1 MFADYHL
8 HTSFSDDSRTPM
20 EDMVLR
26 AIHLGLDEVC
36 FTEHV
41 DHGIKTVLN
50 CNYAAY
56 FAEAAR
62 LQEKYAGRIVIRRGI
77 EFGVQTGT
85 ARQFRADFDQWP
97 FDFVILSNHQVDG
110 REFWNQEFQKGKT
123 QEEFQTAY
131 YQAIL
136 DVMEVYSAYSVL
148 GHLDMI
154 KRYDR
159 YGDYPDEKILPLVE
173 KILRKAIAEGRGIE
187 LNTSCFKYGLKDL
200 TPSRRIL
207 ELYRDLG
214 GRVLTLG
221 SDSHETEHLADRFG
235 EARRE
240 LRRIGFRELCTFRRM
255 EPVFHP
261 L

>member
-50 CNYAAY
+50 CDYAAY

-148 GHLDMI
+148 GHLD
-154 KRYDR
+154 
-159 YGDYPDEKILPLVE
+159 KI
-173 KILRKAIAEGRGIE
+173 GRAH
-187 LNTSCFKYGLKDL
+187 
-200 TPSRRIL
+200 
-207 ELYRDLG
+207 
-214 GRVLTLG
+214 V
-221 SDSHETEHLADRFG
+221 
-235 EARRE
+235 
-240 LRRIGFRELCTFRRM
+240 
-255 EPVFHP
+255 
-261 L
+261 